1 MDRVTAK
8 ANRDGHIPLKHVF
21 TTGEVADI
29 CKLSQQT
36 VIRCFDNGRLHGY
49 RVPGSRF
56 RRIPREALIQFMKEH
71 NIPLNQLETGKIRVL
86 VVDDDLNIVEMLVD
100 LLERDGRFEVD
111 TALTGFDA
119 GLKTRSFRPDVVVLD
134 YMLPDINGNVVC
146 RTIRSDEL
154 LKNVR
159 IIIVSGVVD
168 RDQVQKLLEDGAD
181 DFIQKP
187 FIIKDLVNRIAELV
201 HSGPRA

>member
-1 MDRVTAK
+1 
-8 ANRDGHIPLKHVF
+8 
-21 TTGEVADI
+21 
-29 CKLSQQT
+29 
-36 VIRCFDNGRLHGY
+36 
-49 RVPGSRF
+49 
-56 RRIPREALIQFMKEH
+56 MKEH

>member
-1 MDRVTAK
+1 
-8 ANRDGHIPLKHVF
+8 
-21 TTGEVADI
+21 
-29 CKLSQQT
+29 
-36 VIRCFDNGRLHGY
+36 
-49 RVPGSRF
+49 
-56 RRIPREALIQFMKEH
+56 
-71 NIPLNQLETGKIRVL
+71 
-86 VVDDDLNIVEMLVD
+86 
-100 LLERDGRFEVD
+100 
-111 TALTGFDA
+111 
-119 GLKTRSFRPDVVVLD
+119 
-134 YMLPDINGNVVC
+134 MLPDINGNVVC

>member
-1 MDRVTAK
+1 VDRETAK
-8 ANRDGHIPLKHVF
+8 VNRDSRIPLKHVF

-36 VIRCFDNGRLHGY
+36 VIRCFDSGRLHGY

-71 NIPLNQLETGKIRVL
+71 NIPLDQLETGKIRVL
-86 VVDDDLNIVEMLVD
+86 VVDDDPNIVEMLVD

-119 GLKTRSFRPDVVVLD
+119 GLKSRSFRPDVVVLD

>member
-1 MDRVTAK
+1 MDRGMTRVD
-8 ANRDGHIPLKHVF
+8 RDGHVQLKRVF

-36 VIRCFDNGRLHGY
+36 VIRCFDSGRLHGY

-71 NIPLNQLETGKIRVL
+71 NIPLDQLETGKIRVL
-86 VVDDDLNIVEMLVD
+86 VVDDDPNIVEMLVD

-168 RDQVQKLLEDGAD
+168 RDQVQKLLDDGAD